1 MDVGRQLAVNAALL
15 LLLFGAPAG
24 ASQQTGPDPAADD
37 IRFDVWEIRV
47 EGNEVLDRQ
56 QIERAVYPYVG
67 PGKRV
72 ADMEAARA
80 NLERLYRDR
89 GYGTVLVNLP
99 EQNVDAGIV
108 RLAVVGGE
116 VDRLIVSDS
125 RYFSLAQVRE
135 EMDALAP
142 GTVPYLPRVQE
153 QLSRANR
160 MTPDRRVTP
169 VLRPGRKVGTLEAE
183 LKVNDRFPL
192 HGSSTLDNNYSAD
205 TEELRLRGSLSYDNL
220 WQKYHSLSLQYQ
232 TAPQDP
238 GQVQVLVGTYLLP
251 FGPDKSNRLAVYA
264 VQSESD
270 TPSSSPFADAVIGD
284 GTIFGARAIFPLKAF
299 GSYYHNLSL
308 GIDYKD
314 FEEDIVAGSDTLNTP
329 IDYTTFGASY
339 SATLLKER
347 RTTQFGLGFNFALR
361 GLGNKGQEFEDKRF
375 KSTPNFFYLTGN
387 VRHEQALPRNWRGVV
402 AGEFQATASPL
413 ISNEQFSAGGADSVR
428 GYLTSQELGD
438 SGLYAGLE
446 LHTPALAGYTD
457 GWLNEAYGLGFFD
470 FARLW
475 VRDPLPGESSSATL
489 TATGLGLRLASRRWS
504 GEALWALA
512 LKDALDSSEPVEAGD
527 SRVHFRLGYEF

>member
-1 MDVGRQLAVNAALL
+1 MDVGEQRHRVLVAALL
-15 LLLFGAPAG
+15 LLAQGPLV
-24 ASQQTGPDPAADD
+24 ASQQASGTPSDEV
-37 IRFDVWEIRV
+37 RFDVWEIRV
-47 EGNEVLDRQ
+47 EGNEVLDRRD
-56 QIERAVYPYVG
+56 IERAVYPFVG
-67 PGKRV
+67 PGKGV

-99 EQNVDAGIV
+99 EQDVDEGIV
-108 RLAVVGGE
+108 RIAVVSGE

-125 RYFSLAQVRE
+125 RYFSLAQIRE
-135 EMDALAP
+135 EMNALAP
-142 GTVPYLPRVQE
+142 GTVPYLPKVQE
-153 QLSRANR
+153 QLSQVNR

-169 VLRPGRKVGTLEAE
+169 VLRPGREVGTLEAD
-183 LKVNDRFPL
+183 LKVTDQFPL
-192 HGSSTLDNNYSAD
+192 HGSTTLDNNYSAD
-205 TEELRLRGSLSYDNL
+205 TEELRLRGSVSYDNL

-251 FGPDKSNRLAVYA
+251 FGAEKSNRLALYA

-284 GTIFGARAIFPLKAF
+284 GTIVGARAIFPLRAF
-299 GSYYHNLSL
+299 GSYFHNLSL
-308 GIDYKD
+308 GMDYKD

-339 SATLLKER
+339 SATLLREE
-347 RTTQFGLGFNFALR
+347 RTTQFDLGINFALR
-361 GLGNKGQEFEDKRF
+361 GLGNRGQEFEDKRF
-375 KSTPNFFYLTGN
+375 KSTPNFFYLTGGA
-387 VRHEQALPRNWRGVV
+387 RHEQTLPRNWRGVLT
-402 AGEFQATASPL
+402 GEFQASASPL

-438 SGLYAGLE
+438 SGVYAGLE
-446 LHTPALAGYTD
+446 LHSPTLAGYTA
-457 GWLNEAYGLGFFD
+457 GWLDDVYALGFFD

-475 VRDPLPGESSSATL
+475 VRDPLPGQSSNAWLAS
-489 TATGLGLRLASRRWS
+489 TGLGVRVDSRGWS
-504 GEALWALA
+504 AEALWAVA
-512 LKDALDSSEPVEAGD
+512 LEDALDSNEPVESGD
-527 SRVHFRLGYEF
+527 SRLHFRLGYGF